1 MLPKDKVLIICPGLG
16 HVNRGYESFT
26 EECFNTLQD
35 NLLFQF
41 ISIKGKGKMSADNKT
56 AFCLKR
62 NSAFTKFISKII
74 KIEPYLIE
82 QFTFFISLIPYL
94 IYYRPKVIFYSD
106 FNLGTFLWHLRKH
119 VKFKYKLLY
128 SNGAPNG
135 PPFTRMDHIQQH
147 LPVHHQNAVDG
158 GTSNEMQT
166 LIPYGI
172 NFPEIRLTT
181 FSQEVSA
188 TKNKFNIPID
198 KKIILSAGAINKGHK
213 RMDYLINEVAMLS
226 DDYFLIILGQQTI
239 DTPSIEELAT
249 NLLGN
254 RCLIKSVGSNEM
266 SAYYALADIFVL
278 ASLSEG
284 LPRVLPE
291 AMSFGLPC
299 FVHDYAVTRETL
311 QGYGFYCDATKSGA
325 LSNAIANYYEDPQSF
340 DKQALKNYA
349 YNKFAWKN
357 LKDGYLSM
365 INSLLN

>member
-26 EECFNTLQD
+26 EECFYSLHG

-41 ISIKGKGKMSADNKT
+41 ILIKGKGKMSADNKT

-62 NSAFTKFISKII
+62 NSLITKFISKII
-74 KIEPYLIE
+74 KVEPYLIE

-94 IYYRPKVIFYSD
+94 LYYRPKVIFYSD
-106 FNLGTFLWHLRKH
+106 FNLGTFLWHLKKYI
-119 VKFKYKLLY
+119 KFNYKLLY

-147 LPVHHQNAVDG
+147 LPVHYQNAMDG
-158 GTSNEMQT
+158 GTPNEIQT

-172 NFPEIRLTT
+172 NFPEKRLTN
-181 FSQEVSA
+181 FSNEVSSI
-188 TKNKFNIPID
+188 KNQFNIPAD

-226 DDYFLIILGQQTI
+226 DDYFLIILGQKTI
-239 DTPSIEELAT
+239 DTPFIQELAN
-249 NLLGN
+249 NLLGT
-254 RCLIKSVGSNEM
+254 RFLIKSVSSNEM
-266 SAYYALADIFVL
+266 SAYYELADIFVL

-311 QGYGFYCDATKSGA
+311 EKFGFYCDATQSGA
-325 LSNAIANYYEDPQSF
+325 LSNAITIYFGNPQNF
-340 DKQALKNYA
+340 DKQALKNFA
-349 YNKFAWKN
+349 YEKFAWNN
-357 LKDGYLSM
+357 LKKGYLQM
-365 INSLLN
+365 INELLN